1 LPEVLVSAASGR
13 GDKYSMTDLHY
24 QSLIVPQDPD
34 QYVVLDI
41 APPGSAAA
49 ASLAEL
55 ATRSEPASFRTS
67 A

>member
-1 LPEVLVSAASGR
+1 
-13 GDKYSMTDLHY
+13 MHY

-34 QYVVLDI
+34 QYVVLYI

-49 ASLAEL
+49 SLVEL
-55 ATRSEPASFRTS
+55 ATRSESASFRTS

>member
-1 LPEVLVSAASGR
+1 
-13 GDKYSMTDLHY
+13 
-24 QSLIVPQDPD
+24 VPQDPD
-34 QYVVLDI
+34 QYVVLYI